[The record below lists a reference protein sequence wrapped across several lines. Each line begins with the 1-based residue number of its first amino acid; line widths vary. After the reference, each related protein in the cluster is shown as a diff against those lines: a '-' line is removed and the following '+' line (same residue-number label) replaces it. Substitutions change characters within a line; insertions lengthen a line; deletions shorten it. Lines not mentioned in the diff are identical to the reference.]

1 MSELPLVFLAERL
14 ELPASS
20 GTDVALAARK
30 LRLLGQLRSG
40 LGPWGAIVS
49 AVAATTIAARAA
61 KAPIATVAIID
72 SKMLQFPGFTRLRR
86 NLSNEVFAGLVVE
99 LLDALAQIGRAAL
112 CRADRGR
119 NAVPRACPQGRIGR
133 RVEMAQ
139 GSVRNVIAKERTDQD
154 VSLPDRFETVPK
166 AAYVDAVITLSLIV
180 DW

>member
-49 AVAATTIAARAA
+49 AAAATTIAAKAA
-61 KAPIATVAIID
+61 KAPIATVSVID
-72 SKMLQFPGFTRLRR
+72 SKVLEFPGFTRLRR

-119 NAVPRACPQGRIGR
+119 NSVPRARPQGRIGR

-139 GSVRNVIAKERTDQD
+139 GSV
-154 VSLPDRFETVPK
+154 
-166 AAYVDAVITLSLIV
+166 DAVIALSLII

>member
-1 MSELPLVFLAERL
+1 M
-14 ELPASS
+14 
-20 GTDVALAARK
+20 
-30 LRLLGQLRSG
+30 
-40 LGPWGAIVS
+40 VS
-49 AVAATTIAARAA
+49 AAAATTIAAKAA
-61 KAPIATVAIID
+61 KAPIATVSVID
-72 SKMLQFPGFTRLRR
+72 SKVLEFPGFTRLRR

-139 GSVRNVIAKERTDQD
+139 GSV
-154 VSLPDRFETVPK
+154 
-166 AAYVDAVITLSLIV
+166 DAVIALSLII

>member
-1 MSELPLVFLAERL
+1 M
-14 ELPASS
+14 
-20 GTDVALAARK
+20 
-30 LRLLGQLRSG
+30 
-40 LGPWGAIVS
+40 VS
-49 AVAATTIAARAA
+49 AAAATTIAAKAA
-61 KAPIATVAIID
+61 TAPIATVSVID
-72 SKMLQFPGFTRLRR
+72 SKVLEFPGFTRLRR